1 MNDLIKDVVAW
12 ADQKGILELGTPASQ
27 MEKTY
32 EECDELKEAIYHQ
45 GLRLTHYISSD
56 GKRKNTSDEIMD
68 AIGDITVTL
77 IIQAEMQGLDFQDC
91 LQAAYDVISK
101 RTGKMIDGQFVKDK

>member
-1 MNDLIKDVVAW
+1 MDQLVKDVILW
-12 ADQKGILELGTPASQ
+12 AEAKGILELGTPASQ

-45 GLRLTHYISSD
+45 GLRLTHYVSSD

-77 IIQAEMQGLDFQDC
+77 IIQAEMQGLSFEDC
-91 LQAAYDVISK
+91 LQEAYNVISK
-101 RTGKMIDGQFVKDK
+101 RTGRMIDGQFVKDI

>member
-1 MNDLIKDVVAW
+1 MNDLIKSVIAW
-12 ADQKGILELGTPASQ
+12 ANEKGILDLGTPASQ

-32 EECDELKEAIYHQ
+32 EECDELREAIYHQ
-45 GLRLTHYISSD
+45 VLRLSHYVSSD

-91 LQAAYDVISK
+91 LQQAYNVISK
-101 RTGKMIDGQFVKDK
+101 RTGKMVDGQFVKDK